1 MEETNNQPGFIPPVG
16 EPSRVNP
23 ISPDFMNAGT
33 PVMPPIP
40 PMPNNPPMGEIPSA
54 FVPPPIPP
62 SPSATPVMNSP
73 VSPPPPKQVDIR
85 TMASDQSSF
94 KASGG
99 MGVTPQTVKPIG
111 KVFKKVDSAGK
122 PAMGSKKKALFIG
135 LGIVVFLA
143 AAAAVANFF
152 VLPIFFPDVELN
164 EAPPA
169 IIEEPIVE
177 APIVTPTVPLFTHAS
192 YFTEPVDVS
201 TTASVGILSLPDVK
215 TALNQI
221 AAGEANGEA
230 ETITEFQVTQG
241 PSGSPVT
248 TNEFLAVML
257 PDVQFTTLME
267 EDFTGFMYDAGTEV
281 FVGYIFALDAETQ
294 DLTTSKTLFED
305 TLEASTQIAN
315 LFLLD
320 PGTPSTEGFKIGTTV
335 GGVVPHW
342 LAYSN
347 ANTSIDYG
355 WKGPFV
361 VISTSFEGFK
371 EVAPKVMSAL
381 PVTAAADT
389 TIEDTGTATTT
400 ET

>member
-215 TALNQI
+215 SRN
-221 AAGEANGEA
+221 
-230 ETITEFQVTQG
+230 
-241 PSGSPVT
+241 
-248 TNEFLAVML
+248 
-257 PDVQFTTLME
+257 
-267 EDFTGFMYDAGTEV
+267 
-281 FVGYIFALDAETQ
+281 
-294 DLTTSKTLFED
+294 
-305 TLEASTQIAN
+305 
-315 LFLLD
+315 
-320 PGTPSTEGFKIGTTV
+320 
-335 GGVVPHW
+335 
-342 LAYSN
+342 
-347 ANTSIDYG
+347 DY
-355 WKGPFV
+355 
-361 VISTSFEGFK
+361 
-371 EVAPKVMSAL
+371 
-381 PVTAAADT
+381 
-389 TIEDTGTATTT
+389 
-400 ET
+400 